1 MNSEIYRFTSFTTS
15 NCYILRPFNDDVC
28 FFIDLPPDLEEP
40 LKYVKQ
46 HNLTIGGALVT
57 HGHFDHALGM
67 NSFNGPIHMNLD
79 DEFLARNP
87 QEQLSMFTNN
97 KLTSESFN
105 GEIKE
110 VNNSGLDFIKIYH
123 NPGHTEG
130 STSFEFTDLGLIFT
144 GDFIF
149 KEGIGRTD
157 LSTGNHRDMLNS
169 IKNVYTL
176 FKPDYEIL
184 PGHGPSEKVSNI
196 SKNNIFVKEHIYD

>member
-1 MNSEIYRFTSFTTS
+1 
-15 NCYILRPFNDDVC
+15 
-28 FFIDLPPDLEEP
+28 
-40 LKYVKQ
+40 
-46 HNLTIGGALVT
+46 
-57 HGHFDHALGM
+57 
-67 NSFNGPIHMNLD
+67 MNLD

-157 LSTGNHRDMLNS
+157 LSTGNHRDMINS